1 MRRREKNAA
10 APTTPGK
17 KAGENREMFGDF
29 WYPIQ
34 VKQKEKVGRPDIDAF
49 EAMMT
54 REDRK
59 KGFVV
64 SFDYTSDALSEISGF
79 FKRSRRIIIPLTVQE
94 ILDDRI
100 AQKLA

>member
-1 MRRREKNAA
+1 MDE
-10 APTTPGK
+10 
-17 KAGENREMFGDF
+17 

-49 EAMMT
+49 EAVMM

-64 SFDYTSDALSEISGF
+64 SFDYSGDALTEIDGF
-79 FKRSRRIIIPLTVQE
+79 FRKTGKVIMALTVKE
-94 ILDDRI
+94 ILEERL
-100 AQKLA
+100 AQKLV